1 MSIYSEIKKY
11 LLFLVGFFC
20 LLLAAHIVFLYFYH
34 DAEKYP
40 LPGGTINVGMMGGT
54 PALNVLNFDT
64 KIENDPNDTVLR
76 FVYRGLVRFSPID
89 KKIVADL
96 ANCDVDAFPAVR
108 CTLNQNALW
117 NDGTSLSTEDI
128 IATYAFFREKA
139 TNEYTKSQ
147 LSLVEVSEDTGDI
160 VFRFKTRDATTIQSL
175 FLPIIRKKDIVE
187 GWDGSLNPTL
197 SFSGP
202 YIYTTKEEK
211 KETIFLGRNPYYTH
225 TNRPFFFDQV
235 RFGFGTT
242 NDEIYDAINP
252 DVLLTDDHSETKNA
266 PEHKYIR
273 PVFYGAFMNAT
284 TLPTSLR
291 KSIFSDVLAHIDAKD
306 DTIMPEEN
314 IFLGDIPNSARA
326 STDNAFF
333 QTVFALGYSF
343 GGTFQAPENKPQSA
357 AKKALKYI
365 TAPGNV
371 SPLFVG
377 NATFDVQGTAPAG
390 TTKVIVNDY
399 TLRNFSARKRTF
411 SYTTK
416 KEFGNL
422 TTGQNAYRVSFYAG
436 TKIIAEES
444 VTIYHSTDATA
455 LDKMKSEWELANAP
469 TPPPVVAPKDLDPK
483 KLYNRDGKL
492 LTFRIVVQ
500 SDNAYLSR
508 LATAAADKLREF
520 GTDVQ
525 VQELSLVDIKKN
537 LADPNFAYDIVF
549 SGVHLGLFYYNVSPF
564 LHSNQIKTGYN
575 IPRLKDT
582 MLDTLVTR
590 LTDRLYY
597 NAPDKLR
604 DIQINIQKIMERES
618 IIFTFGSPYE
628 FLKTKETILGLKIP
642 EFMAGREMLIDIL
655 SRGYFK
661 EGFKRSSEPKSIL

>member
-40 LPGGTINVGMMGGT
+40 LPGGTINIGMMGEA

-76 FVYRGLVRFSPID
+76 FVYRGLVRFSPTD

-147 LSLVEVSEDTGDI
+147 LGLVEVSEDTGDI

-197 SFSGP
+197 AFSGP
-202 YIYTTKEEK
+202 YIYTDKEEK

-242 NDEIYDAINP
+242 NDEIYDVINP
-252 DVLLTDDHSETKNA
+252 DVLLTDHHIDTKNA

-284 TLPTSLR
+284 NLPVSLR

-343 GGTFQAPENKPQSA
+343 GGTFQAPENKPQA
-357 AKKALKYI
+357 TKKALKYI

-371 SPLFVG
+371 SPLFVS
-377 NATFDVQGTAPAG
+377 NSTFDVRGTAPAG

-399 TLRNFSARKRTF
+399 TLRNFSARNRNF

-422 TTGQNAYRVSFYAG
+422 ITGQNTYRVSFYAG
-436 TKIIAEES
+436 TKIIDEES
-444 VTIYHSTDATA
+444 VNIYHSTDVAA
-455 LDKMKSEWELANAP
+455 LDKMKAEWELANAP
-469 TPPPVVAPKDLDPK
+469 TPQPVVPPKDLDPK

-508 LATAAADKLREF
+508 LATATADKLREF

-537 LADPNFAYDIVF
+537 LADPNFAYDIIF

-582 MLDTLVTR
+582 TLDTLVTR